1 MSLLY
6 KHKIEELRQK
16 LRQYEYEY
24 YILNSPT
31 ISDVDYDMMMKD
43 LEALEADFPEYYDS
57 TSPTQRVGSDLTS
70 GDRSVAHR
78 FPMLSLS
85 NTYTQGEVGEF
96 YDRIEKEIGD
106 DFCLVAE
113 IKYDGVSISLIYE
126 DGVLTRAVTRG
137 DGIRGD
143 DVTASV
149 RAIRSIPL
157 RLRGEGIPPLLEV
170 RGEILLPW
178 TEFNRINIEREQKG
192 EPLFANPRNAV
203 AGTIKQLSPRIVSER
218 KPDAIFY
225 YLLSD
230 EEGILPHSHFARL
243 EMMKQMGLKVSEHAK
258 LCRSLKEVYEYIDK
272 WEDGRRGLD
281 VATDGIVLKVDDYR
295 LHGQIGFTAKSP
307 KWAIAFKYP
316 AEAAHTRLLSVDFQV
331 GRTGVITP
339 VANLEGVHISGTM
352 VRRASL
358 HNADIIR
365 ELDLHIGDMVMVE
378 KGGEIIPKITGVK
391 HDERGAADL
400 LVRVEMPTHC
410 PACGATLVKDEGE
423 AGTYCPNDVSCPP
436 QIVGRIEHFASRKAM
451 DINIGPETISEL
463 YERGLVRD
471 VSDLYNLTV
480 ADIMTLPLFK
490 EKSASK
496 LYDSIQGSKA
506 TPFPKV
512 LFAIGIKYVGETVA
526 RDLAKKTKSLD
537 HLRAMSEDELTA
549 IDGIGPRIAKSLTD
563 YFSDERHI
571 ALLDR
576 LEHHGIQMSVPQN
589 EKDEALGGDTL
600 SGQIIVVSGVFSTIE
615 REALKDLIMT
625 HGGKVGSGV
634 TSKTTL
640 MVIGDNV
647 GPSKLQKAE
656 ALGTKIMTEEE
667 FFNTYNLK

>member
-6 KHKIEELRQK
+6 KHKIDELRQK

-24 YILNSPT
+24 YILNNPT
-31 ISDVDYDMMMKD
+31 ISDIDYDMMMKD

-96 YDRIEKEIGD
+96 YDRIKKEIGE
-106 DFCLVAE
+106 DFAVVAE

-137 DGIRGD
+137 DGVRGD

-157 RLRGEGIPPLLEV
+157 KLRGEDIPSLLEV

-178 TEFNRINIEREQKG
+178 TEFNRINAEREQKG

-203 AGTIKQLSPRIVSER
+203 AGTIKQLSPRVVSER

-230 EEGILPHSHFARL
+230 KEGVLPHSHFERL
-243 EMMKQMGLKVSEHAK
+243 EMMRRMGLKVSEHAG
-258 LCRSLKEVYEYIDK
+258 LYRSPEEIYGYIDT
-272 WEDGRRGLD
+272 WDEGRRSLD

-295 LHGQIGFTAKSP
+295 LHEQIGFTAKSP

-316 AEAAHTRLLSVDFQV
+316 AEAVCTRLLSVDFQV
-331 GRTGVITP
+331 GRTGIITP

-391 HDERGAADL
+391 HDERASADQL
-400 LVRVEMPTHC
+400 TRVEMPTHC
-410 PACGATLVKDEGE
+410 PACGASLVKDEGE
-423 AGTYCPNDVSCPP
+423 AGTYCPNDISCPP

-451 DINIGPETISEL
+451 DINIGPETIGEL
-463 YERGLVRD
+463 YERGLVKD

-480 ADIMTLPLFK
+480 EDIMTLPLFK

-496 LYDSIQGSKA
+496 LYESIQASKA
-506 TPFPKV
+506 TPFAKV

-526 RDLAKKTKSLD
+526 RDLAKKTKSID
-537 HLRAMSEDELTA
+537 TLRTMSEEALTV

-571 ALLDR
+571 GLLDR
-576 LEHHGIQMSVPQN
+576 LAQKGIQLSVPQ
-589 EKDEALGGDTL
+589 DEVDVPMGDTL
-600 SGQIIVVSGVFSTIE
+600 SGQVIVVSGVFSTIE
-615 REALKDLIMT
+615 REALKELIIS

-656 ALGTKIMTEEE
+656 ALGTKIMTEDE

>member
-1 MSLLY
+1 MSLLH
-6 KHKIEELRQK
+6 KHKIDELRQK

-31 ISDVDYDMMMKD
+31 ISDIDYDMMMKD

-96 YDRIEKEIGD
+96 YDRIEKEIGTD
-106 DFCLVAE
+106 LSVVAE

-126 DGVLTRAVTRG
+126 EGVLTRAVTRG

-157 RLRGEGIPPLLEV
+157 RLRGEGIPSLLEV

-178 TEFNRINIEREQKG
+178 TEFNRINAERAQKG

-230 EEGILPHSHFARL
+230 KEGILPYSHYERL
-243 EMMKQMGLKVSEHAK
+243 EMMKAMGLKVSEHAR
-258 LCRSLKEVYEYIDK
+258 LCRSLDEIYEYINTWD
-272 WEDGRRGLD
+272 DRRRDLD

-316 AEAAHTRLLSVDFQV
+316 AEAACTRLLSVDFQV
-331 GRTGVITP
+331 GRTGIITP
-339 VANLEGVHISGTM
+339 VANLDGVHISGTT

-358 HNADIIR
+358 HNADVIR
-365 ELDLHIGDMVMVE
+365 ELDLHIGDMVVVE
-378 KGGEIIPKITGVK
+378 KGGGIIPKITGVK
-391 HDERGAADL
+391 HDERTSAEPL
-400 LVRVEMPTHC
+400 TRVEMPTQC
-410 PACGATLVKDEGE
+410 PACGAPLVKDEGE
-423 AGTYCPNDVSCPP
+423 AGTYCPNDISCPP

-451 DINIGPETISEL
+451 DINIGPETIGEL
-463 YERGLVRD
+463 YERGLVKD
-471 VSDLYNLTV
+471 VSDLYDLTV

-496 LYDSIQGSKA
+496 LYESIRASKA
-506 TPFPKV
+506 TPFAKV

-526 RDLAKKTKSLD
+526 RDLAKRVKSIETLK
-537 HLRAMSEDELTA
+537 AMSEDELTA
-549 IDGIGPRIAKSLTD
+549 IDGIGPRIAKSLKD

-571 ALLDR
+571 RLLDR
-576 LEHHGIQMSVPQN
+576 LAQQGIQLSVPQDAA
-589 EKDEALGGDTL
+589 KDAPVGDSL

-615 REALKDLIMT
+615 RETLKELIT
-625 HGGKVGSGV
+625 SHGGKVGSGV

-656 ALGTKIMTEEE
+656 ALGTKIMTEED

>member
-6 KHKIEELRQK
+6 KHKIDELRQK

-24 YILNSPT
+24 YILNNPT
-31 ISDVDYDMMMKD
+31 ISDIDYDMMMKD

-96 YDRIEKEIGD
+96 YDRIKKEIGE
-106 DFCLVAE
+106 DFAVVAE

-137 DGIRGD
+137 DGVRGD

-157 RLRGEGIPPLLEV
+157 KLRGEDIPSLLEV

-178 TEFNRINIEREQKG
+178 TEFNRINAEREQKG

-203 AGTIKQLSPRIVSER
+203 AGTIKQLSPRVVSER

-230 EEGILPHSHFARL
+230 KEGVLPHSHFERL
-243 EMMKQMGLKVSEHAK
+243 EMMRRMGLKVSEHAG
-258 LCRSLKEVYEYIDK
+258 LCRSPEEIYGYIDT
-272 WEDGRRGLD
+272 WDEGRRSLD

-295 LHGQIGFTAKSP
+295 LHEQIGFTAKSP

-316 AEAAHTRLLSVDFQV
+316 AEAACTRLLSVDFQV
-331 GRTGVITP
+331 GRTGIITP

-391 HDERGAADL
+391 HDERASADQL
-400 LVRVEMPTHC
+400 TRVEMPTHC
-410 PACGATLVKDEGE
+410 PACGASLVKDEGE
-423 AGTYCPNDVSCPP
+423 AGTYCPNDISCPP

-451 DINIGPETISEL
+451 DINIGPETIGEL
-463 YERGLVRD
+463 YERGLVKD

-480 ADIMTLPLFK
+480 EDIMTLPLFK

-496 LYDSIQGSKA
+496 LYESIQASKA
-506 TPFPKV
+506 TPFAKV

-526 RDLAKKTKSLD
+526 RDLAKKTKSID
-537 HLRAMSEDELTA
+537 TLRTMSEEALTV

-571 ALLDR
+571 GLLDR
-576 LEHHGIQMSVPQN
+576 LAQKGIQLSVPQ
-589 EKDEALGGDTL
+589 DEVDVPMGDTL
-600 SGQIIVVSGVFSTIE
+600 SGQVIVVSGVFSTIE
-615 REALKDLIMT
+615 REALKELIIS

-656 ALGTKIMTEEE
+656 ALGTKIMTEDE

>member
-6 KHKIEELRQK
+6 KHKIDELRQK

-31 ISDVDYDMMMKD
+31 ISDIDYDMMMKD

-96 YDRIEKEIGD
+96 YDRIKKEIGE
-106 DFCLVAE
+106 DFAVVAE

-137 DGIRGD
+137 DGVRGD

-157 RLRGEGIPPLLEV
+157 RLRGEEIPSLLEV

-178 TEFNRINIEREQKG
+178 TEFNRINAEREQKG

-203 AGTIKQLSPRIVSER
+203 AGTIKQLSPRVVSER

-230 EEGILPHSHFARL
+230 KEGVLPHSHFERL
-243 EMMKQMGLKVSEHAK
+243 EMMRRMGLKVSEHAG
-258 LCRSLKEVYEYIDK
+258 LCRSLEEIYGYIETWD
-272 WEDGRRGLD
+272 EGRRSLD

-295 LHGQIGFTAKSP
+295 LHEQIGFTAKSP

-316 AEAAHTRLLSVDFQV
+316 AEAACTRLLSVDFQV
-331 GRTGVITP
+331 GRTGIITP

-391 HDERGAADL
+391 HDERASVDQL
-400 LVRVEMPTHC
+400 TRVEMPTHC
-410 PACGATLVKDEGE
+410 PACGASLVKDEGE

-451 DINIGPETISEL
+451 DINIGPETIGEL
-463 YERGLVRD
+463 YERGLVKD

-480 ADIMTLPLFK
+480 EDIMTLPLFK

-496 LYDSIQGSKA
+496 LYESIQASKA
-506 TPFPKV
+506 TPFAKV

-526 RDLAKKTKSLD
+526 RDLAKKTKSID
-537 HLRAMSEDELTA
+537 TLRTMSEEALTA

-571 ALLDR
+571 GLLDR
-576 LEHHGIQMSVPQN
+576 LAQKGIQLSVPQ
-589 EKDEALGGDTL
+589 DEVDVPMGDTL
-600 SGQIIVVSGVFSTIE
+600 SGQVIVVSGVFSTIE
-615 REALKDLIMT
+615 REALKELIIS

-656 ALGTKIMTEEE
+656 ALGTKIMTEDE

>member
-6 KHKIEELRQK
+6 KHKIDELRQK

-31 ISDVDYDMMMKD
+31 ISDIDYDMMMKD

-96 YDRIEKEIGD
+96 YDRIKKEIGE
-106 DFCLVAE
+106 DFAVVAE

-137 DGIRGD
+137 DGVRGD

-157 RLRGEGIPPLLEV
+157 KLRGEDIPSLLEV

-178 TEFNRINIEREQKG
+178 TEFNRINAEREQKG

-203 AGTIKQLSPRIVSER
+203 AGTIKQLSPRVVSER

-230 EEGILPHSHFARL
+230 KEGVLPHSHFERL
-243 EMMKQMGLKVSEHAK
+243 EMMRRMGLKVSEHAG
-258 LCRSLKEVYEYIDK
+258 LCRSPEEIYGYIDT
-272 WEDGRRGLD
+272 WDEGRRSLD

-295 LHGQIGFTAKSP
+295 LHEQIGFTAKSP

-316 AEAAHTRLLSVDFQV
+316 AEAACTRLLSVDFQV
-331 GRTGVITP
+331 GRTGIITP

-391 HDERGAADL
+391 HDERASADQL
-400 LVRVEMPTHC
+400 TRVEMPTHC
-410 PACGATLVKDEGE
+410 PACGASLVKDEGE
-423 AGTYCPNDVSCPP
+423 AGTYCPNDISCPP

-451 DINIGPETISEL
+451 DINIGPETIGEL
-463 YERGLVRD
+463 YERGLVKD

-480 ADIMTLPLFK
+480 EDIMTLPLFK

-496 LYDSIQGSKA
+496 LYESIQASKA
-506 TPFPKV
+506 TPFAKV

-526 RDLAKKTKSLD
+526 RDLAKKTKSID
-537 HLRAMSEDELTA
+537 TLRTMSEEALTV

-571 ALLDR
+571 GLLDR
-576 LEHHGIQMSVPQN
+576 LAQKGIQLSVPQ
-589 EKDEALGGDTL
+589 DEVDVLTGDTL
-600 SGQIIVVSGVFSTIE
+600 SGQVIVVSGVFSTIE
-615 REALKDLIMT
+615 REALKELIIS

-656 ALGTKIMTEEE
+656 ALGTKIMTEDE